1 MTLFRLLPFPLLL
14 LGVNTSAQCL
24 FDPVDQGK
32 VMQLSATQLDVAQ
45 GVPLADLSLMRVE
58 NGQLVPVAFQFD
70 EMSDHEMVWFE
81 QSGFDRLGEPNILD
95 GEDRLLAMLTD
106 AGPRRPEQLVPQH
119 GTVLADLEV
128 ASDCHFYLVEGNRQR
143 SENHYVSHDTD
154 SGRTLTALYQLDVDP
169 ENELNWRYLSY
180 RGYQGEGSIIDTL
193 KMRMS
198 AGVLSKF
205 TRMTLDNHNLRPQL
219 VGHHVGP
226 IRSVMHLR
234 TRVVLAGIPV
244 MTIQVQ
250 AMRYAAHY
258 EAHTYAKV
266 PELYRATLKEP
277 EVSVTV
283 DGNNQLGAQVY
294 THNFS
299 DNPVTVNGVAD
310 DLNFAGQ
317 PISMEENWILFDS
330 GKDFTLLT
338 ELTVPQELMSVPL
351 RLIYQDDV
359 QLAVEPEQFEGQLP
373 NLGYMLKGWPEQR
386 ELRFTVSL
394 FFDSS
399 MRGFQADQY
408 ADQRS
413 REVAVSVFPQR
424 LLSELKP
431 AEQASTL

>member
-1 MTLFRLLPFPLLL
+1 MTLLRILPLPLLL
-14 LGVNTSAQCL
+14 WGGGAHAQCL
-24 FDPVDQGK
+24 FDPLDQGK
-32 VMQLSATQLDVAQ
+32 VMEVSATQLEAAQ
-45 GVPLADLSLMRVE
+45 GIDLDDLSLMRVE
-58 NGQLVPVAFQFD
+58 NGELVPVAFQLD
-70 EMSDHEMVWFE
+70 EMSDHEMVWFQ
-81 QSGFDRLGEPNILD
+81 QSGFDRLGSGEVFD

-106 AGPRRPEQLVPQH
+106 AGPERPEDLIPAQGNIV
-119 GTVLADLEV
+119 ADLKV
-128 ASDCHFYLVEGNRQR
+128 ATDCHFYLVQGNPQR
-143 SENHYVSHDTD
+143 SNNYYVAHDADT
-154 SGRTLTALYQLDVDP
+154 GQTRTALYELDVDP

-180 RGYQGEGSIIDTL
+180 RTYQGNGSIIDTL

-219 VGHHVGP
+219 VGYHVGP

-294 THNFS
+294 THQFAGS
-299 DNPVTVNGVAD
+299 PVTVNGQD
-310 DLNFAGQ
+310 DDANFAGQ
-317 PISMEENWILFDS
+317 PISMAENWILFDS
-330 GKDFTLLT
+330 GKQFSLLT
-338 ELTVPQELMSVPL
+338 ELTVPEELMTVPL
-351 RLIYQDDV
+351 ELIYQDDSA
-359 QLAVEPEQFEGQLP
+359 LTVEPEQFNGQLP

-394 FFDSS
+394 YFDSG
-399 MRGFQADQY
+399 MRGFSAQEY
-408 ADQRS
+408 AGQRAKP
-413 REVAVSVFPQR
+413 VAVEVMNQVSP
-424 LLSELKP
+424 
-431 AEQASTL
+431 